1 MRSNMIQDAKLDK
14 LDKTD
19 KTDKLQKLDKL
30 MGFYKNIR
38 EALLGLSE
46 IIDIN
51 FPKWELFHKAG
62 MDNLQSI
69 HNEILAILETSDP
82 QEFKMRLRDLEF
94 DETEIEKN
102 FPF

>member
-1 MRSNMIQDAKLDK
+1 MRSNMSQDEKMDN

-19 KTDKLQKLDKL
+19 KLLELDKL

-51 FPKWELFHKAG
+51 FPKWQFFHKAG

-69 HNEILAILETSDP
+69 HNDILVILETFDP

-94 DETEIEKN
+94 NETEIAKN

>member
-1 MRSNMIQDAKLDK
+1 MYDQKMNKLENLDK
-14 LDKTD
+14 L
-19 KTDKLQKLDKL
+19 LGL
-30 MGFYKNIR
+30 YKNIR

-46 IIDIN
+46 IVGIN
-51 FPKWELFHKAG
+51 FQKWEFFHKAG

-69 HNEILAILETSDP
+69 HNDILSILETFDP
-82 QEFKMRLRDLEF
+82 QEFKNRLRDLEF